1 MKYLVIL
8 FLLLSSTAFPQRY
21 IWEKNFGTARAETA
35 VKMMKTADNG
45 YIIVYDV
52 SAINGAWIDSYW
64 FVKTDSAYNV
74 KWQKSFNGDRLLI
87 WDITQTYDSGYI
99 ACGVY
104 FDPILGTYPYLV
116 RLDKNSDT
124 VWTKKYKTW
133 QNLDFI
139 RVSQL
144 SDSNILVRL
153 SYIPDKRPVLKM
165 NLNGDTIW
173 RKEADFDNRLIFKDT
188 LIVTSP
194 NYFRKFNNEGKI
206 VYNKILN
213 LKYSPAIGIHL
224 KGGGYAFAGYFNSE
238 GVFLVKMNE
247 SGDTAW
253 TRTYYAFGRS
263 IYTIDIYD
271 ITETADSG
279 LLVLGKLTSFGS
291 YGYLFKADKYGNK
304 QWEKSISSNWG
315 AVEPNA
321 LFLNC
326 DSSITIFATVDPGPM
341 GGTDV
346 FLEGIDS
353 LPHVYG
359 PCELRTGIE
368 QPTQLKEV
376 INIYPNP
383 SNSVINIHFNN
394 PLNGTLSLYN
404 TVGSRVVQQN
414 INGQV
419 NIKID
424 ISDLE
429 EGLYLLNYTDNTGN
443 NIFQQKL
450 IKTK

>member
-21 IWEKNFGTARAETA
+21 IWEKNLGTADAEDA
-35 VKMMKTADNG
+35 IKMLKTHDNN
-45 YIIVYDV
+45 YLALYSRTVQQSKLYFRI
-52 SAINGAWIDSYW
+52 SKLDSNY
-64 FVKTDSAYNV
+64 T
-74 KWQKSFNGDRLLI
+74 LI
-87 WDITQTYDSGYI
+87 WTKEYQFLPSFITGPFEMTET
-99 ACGVY
+99 
-104 FDPILGTYPYLV
+104 FDGGIIMVGSAGRMPWMARLNSQGDTIWTRTYPKFTNTYFV
-116 RLDKNSDT
+116 
-124 VWTKKYKTW
+124 
-133 QNLDFI
+133 

-144 SDSNILVRL
+144 SDSNLLVRFNNA
-153 SYIPDKRPVLKM
+153 PDKKPVLKIK
-165 NLNGDTIW
+165 LNGDTIW
-173 RKEADFDNRLIFKDT
+173 RRQSDFDNRLIFKDT
-188 LIVTSP
+188 LIVASP

-213 LKYSPAIGIHL
+213 LKYSPAVGIHL

-271 ITETADSG
+271 IKETTDSG

-326 DSSITIFATVDPGPM
+326 DSSITIFATVNPGPM

-429 EGLYLLNYTDNTGN
+429 EGLYLLNYTDNTGH